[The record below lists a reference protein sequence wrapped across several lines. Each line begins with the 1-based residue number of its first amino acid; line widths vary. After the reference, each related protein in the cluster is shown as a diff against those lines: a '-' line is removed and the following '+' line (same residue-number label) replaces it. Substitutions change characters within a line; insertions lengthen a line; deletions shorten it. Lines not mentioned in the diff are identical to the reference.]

1 MKVLR
6 SLCPRSSC
14 FWNFSIPIAQFT
26 SSESPPPS
34 PSFLFSGGWQ
44 QTASGRQRWNR
55 AAGEDTSARL
65 LAVRLLATHK
75 DVGYSEEGSIEV
87 LSGQGVRM
95 RLFGRGFTNETKIR
109 LTTVTKEFGQDC
121 KSDMSHR
128 QTEAFPLQGNDEGTM
143 ATVDIPGE
151 AMVSAWGDDG
161 ESLPYYLCLKSPDQ
175 AGFVHQGTNHK

>member
-6 SLCPRSSC
+6 SFCPRSSC
-14 FWNFSIPIAQFT
+14 FRNFSIPIAQFT
-26 SSESPPPS
+26 SSESP
-34 PSFLFSGGWQ
+34 LFSADSSRGWQ
-44 QTASGRQRWNR
+44 QTGSGRQRRNR
-55 AAGEDTSARL
+55 AAEDTSARL

-75 DVGYSEEGSIEV
+75 DVGYSEEGNIEV
-87 LSGQGVRM
+87 LSGQDVRM

-121 KSDMSHR
+121 KSDTSHR
-128 QTEAFPLQGNDEGTM
+128 QTETFRVQGNDEGTM
-143 ATVDIPGE
+143 ATVDIPGD

-175 AGFVHQGTNHK
+175 PGFVHQGTNHK